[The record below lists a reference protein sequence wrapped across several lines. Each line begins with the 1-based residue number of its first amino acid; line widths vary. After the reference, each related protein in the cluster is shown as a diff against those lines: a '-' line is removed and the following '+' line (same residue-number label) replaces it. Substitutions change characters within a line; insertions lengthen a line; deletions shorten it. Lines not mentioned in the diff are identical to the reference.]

1 MINFPKKHRDKIFVI
16 NHILRKE
23 IYDFDNS
30 YKKEANDITNL
41 LIVGGSQGAKFFDEN
56 ITKVILKISKEL
68 NVEVCQ
74 QVFNK
79 NKKILIEQQYNKYEI
94 KHRLF
99 DFDENLFEK
108 LNNYDLAITRAGA
121 SAISELSQLCIP
133 FIAIPFPFAKDNHQF
148 YNAKFYENLNCCWI
162 ISQDN
167 IDEESFSNKLIQLF
181 NEEDDYF
188 KKKENLEKM
197 SNQNTWNI
205 VNKKLLDLINEN

>member
-1 MINFPKKHRDKIFVI
+1 MKINLGKTELIHFVGI
-16 NHILRKE
+16 GGIGMSGLALIMNSLGFKVQGSDIL
-23 IYDFDNS
+23 N
-30 YKKEANDITNL
+30 
-41 LIVGGSQGAKFFDEN
+41 
-56 ITKVILKISKEL
+56 
-68 NVEVCQ
+68 
-74 QVFNK
+74 NK
-79 NKKILIEQQYNKYEI
+79 NIERLEDKKILIEQQYNKYEI

-121 SAISELSQLCIP
+121 STISELSQLCIP

-162 ISQDN
+162 ITQDN

-188 KKKENLEKM
+188 KKKENLEKI

-205 VNKKLLDLINEN
+205 VNKKLIDLINEN